1 MNVPNRRPC
10 VTTELG
16 MGLAVTVSFHPKT
29 GEAVE
34 MFMSGRGKASDN
46 EMQNILYEMGVTV
59 SKMIQGG
66 MENGFSATTD
76 KLDQTA

>member
-1 MNVPNRRPC
+1 
-10 VTTELG
+10 
-16 MGLAVTVSFHPKT
+16 MGLAVTVSFHPET

-46 EMQNILYEMGVTV
+46 DMQNILYEMGVTV

-66 MENGFSATTD
+66 M
-76 KLDQTA
+76 